1 MTNDANNIETVLS
14 QLLQSTENDTAYI
27 NYLFVRDC
35 VLEMLAEVQS
45 GTDMP
50 SHYWD
55 EELAGFDYLFDASP
69 LIIRKLR
76 EHCYHITGLR
86 SYEYRQHH
94 DHKSRLFREKL
105 KALQKIDANN
115 LFIPEHRNLGGF
127 GHEIDGELVNID
139 TLKFYESLIAL
150 DHAGEIERLRALSER
165 PIIVEIGAGWGGF
178 AYQFKKTLPH
188 CTYVIID
195 LPQTILFSG
204 VYLKTLFPEAKTF
217 IYGQNDQNN
226 IMSFDTIADC
236 DFVFLPNYLTKGF
249 QIPRIDLCVNMVS
262 FQEMTSDQVL
272 GYVQWVWEN
281 RCKTLYSHNRAR
293 SAHNS
298 QLSDISKLLAMGFEI
313 EEIPVLPIPYTS
325 FKMPQPVWWGTKIKT
340 FVYNII
346 RSIWVP
352 TQKPA
357 GTHLDYRHLLGR
369 PRAIFTVDTSN

>member
-1 MTNDANNIETVLS
+1 MNSNVSNIAAVLC
-14 QLLQSTENDTAYI
+14 QLLQSAKDDTAYK

-35 VLEMLAEVQS
+35 VLDMLAEAQG

-50 SHYWD
+50 SNYWD

-94 DHKSRLFREKL
+94 EHKLGLFREKL
-105 KALQKIDANN
+105 KVLQKIDANN
-115 LFIPEHRNLGGF
+115 LFIPEHRDLGGF

-150 DHAGEIERLRALSER
+150 DRAGVLERFRSLTER

-178 AYQFKKTLPH
+178 AYQFKKIMPH
-188 CTYVIID
+188 CIYVIID
-195 LPQTILFSG
+195 LPQTMLFSG

-217 IYGQNDQNN
+217 IYGENGNN
-226 IMSFDTIADC
+226 IIPFDSITDY
-236 DFVFLPNYLTKGF
+236 DFVFIPHYLTKTF
-249 QIPRIDLCVNMVS
+249 QLPRIDLCVNMVS
-262 FQEMTSDQVL
+262 FQEMTSNQVL
-272 GYVQWVWEN
+272 SYTQWLWESS
-281 RCKTLYSHNRAR
+281 CQTLYSHNRAR

-298 QLSDISKLLAMGFEI
+298 QLSDISQLLTLGFEL

-325 FKMPQPVWWGTKIKT
+325 FKMPQPVWWGTKLKKMA
-340 FVYNII
+340 YNII
-346 RSIWVP
+346 RSVWGP
-352 TQKPA
+352 PQKNA
-357 GTHLDYRHLLGR
+357 GTHQDYRHLLGR
-369 PRAIFTVDTSN
+369 PRAFFKVDT